1 MVAGYLSFKTLGSK
15 TLGHAECR
23 ARELVLIAS
32 SMGFAGVILV
42 TSFLALSGCWVSF
55 LLELV
60 SCLRFRVVLGVGLGA
75 GDLQSEVFGP

>member
-32 SMGFAGVILV
+32 SMGFAGVDTCDLI
-42 TSFLALSGCWVSF
+42 SGF
-55 LLELV
+55 KRLLGIIP
-60 SCLRFRVVLGVGLGA
+60 FGVGFLSQVSG
-75 GDLQSEVFGP
+75 SFGRGFGGWRSAV